1 MRKFVTISLFLVS
14 FLNHAQIKPISL
26 GAGIGNQ
33 YAMFGGA
40 RLAILLSNRLEPSI
54 SYGYAGW
61 STEIT
66 AGLTYYFKPYYP
78 TNYVDLYDK
87 TFDWPSGITL
97 GFNYYQL
104 LKNQPIKEDGWEK
117 KELGMTLLFFYKLK
131 PKSLFNMT
139 NTPVFERRFGFG
151 ATYIFTEPPFQKI
164 FVIPSLMYGVDLRLP
179 VKFKG
184 YLF

>member
-1 MRKFVTISLFLVS
+1 MKKIIALSLILISSPAKTQV
-14 FLNHAQIKPISL
+14 KPISL
-26 GAGIGNQ
+26 GAGFGNQ

-40 RLAILLSNRLEPSI
+40 RLAMLLSKRIEPSV
-54 SYGYAGW
+54 SFGFAGW

-87 TFDWPSGITL
+87 TFSWPSGITF

-104 LKNQPIKEDGWEK
+104 LKKQTIKQDGWEK
-117 KELGMTLLFFYKLK
+117 EELGMTVLFFYKLK

-151 ATYIFTEPPFQKI
+151 ATYIFTEPPFPKI
-164 FVIPSLMYGVDLRLP
+164 FFIPSLMYGVDLRLP
-179 VKFKG
+179 IKFKG
-184 YLF
+184 YLL